1 MCTPA
6 GRKERPGANDAD
18 DPAAASSSPDQVSR
32 SRNDRARFWRRV
44 RWAVR
49 GSFLAAFLVIVMFGC
64 ANSLFYYP
72 SRERWYSPQEFGL
85 RHEDVAIPT
94 RDGLTLAGW
103 FLPATGRARGTIVH
117 FHGNAANIS
126 NHVAVVCWLPQAGY
140 NVLMFD
146 YRGYGESQG
155 RVSRSGTIQDGHA
168 AVDYVLT
175 RPDVDR
181 ERLAAYGQSLG
192 GAVATVIAAERPEI
206 RAVVLDAAF
215 SSYRRIAS
223 RHLRRTLFVPPVCD
237 GLAWLLVSGDFE
249 PLQYVK
255 RIAPRPLLV
264 VTSEQDDICFAEL
277 GRELFDAAAEPKQ
290 YIPLREG
297 EHLQAVL
304 DNQEGVQQRILDFLR
319 DALGPAPATQSAPS
333 G

>member
-1 MCTPA
+1 MSTLA
-6 GRKERPGANDAD
+6 GPEARPGASDAEALTPTNARAD
-18 DPAAASSSPDQVSR
+18 HDPAVQK
-32 SRNDRARFWRRV
+32 DRRRFWRRV

-49 GSFLAAFLVIVMFGC
+49 GAFLAAFLVVVMFGC
-64 ANSLFYYP
+64 ANTLFYYP

-94 RDGLTLAGW
+94 HDGLTLAGW

-126 NHVAVVCWLPQAGY
+126 NHVALVCWLPQAGY

-155 RVSRSGTIQDGHA
+155 RVSRAGTIRDGHA

-181 ERLAAYGQSLG
+181 ERLAAFGQSLG
-192 GAVATVIAAERPEI
+192 GAVATVVAAERPEI

-223 RHLRRTLFVPPVCD
+223 RHLRRTLFVPPLCD

-255 RIAPRPLLV
+255 RISPRPLLV

-277 GRELFDAAAEPKQ
+277 GRELFEAAAEPKQ
-290 YIPLREG
+290 YIMLREG

-304 DNQEGVQQRILDFLR
+304 DNQDEVQRRILEFLR
-319 DALGPAPATQSAPS
+319 DALTPAPPTQPGSA

>member
-1 MCTPA
+1 MSTPA
-6 GRKERPGANDAD
+6 GPERRPGAVDAD
-18 DPAAASSSPDQVSR
+18 RPAPASVTPDQKLR
-32 SRNDRARFWRRV
+32 AREDRRRFWRRV

-49 GSFLAAFLVIVMFGC
+49 GAFLAAFLVVVMFGC
-64 ANSLFYYP
+64 ANALFYYP

-85 RHEDVAIPT
+85 RHEDVVIPT

-146 YRGYGESQG
+146 YRGYGASQG
-155 RVSRSGTIQDGHA
+155 RVSRAGTIQDGHA
-168 AVDYVLT
+168 AVDYALT
-175 RPDVDR
+175 RSDVDPR
-181 ERLAAYGQSLG
+181 RVAAFGQSLG
-192 GAVATVIAAERPEI
+192 GAVATVVAAERPEI

-237 GLAWLLVSGDFE
+237 GLAWLLISGDFE

-290 YIPLREG
+290 YILLREG

-319 DALGPAPATQSAPS
+319 DALASPPATQPAL
-333 G
+333 GG